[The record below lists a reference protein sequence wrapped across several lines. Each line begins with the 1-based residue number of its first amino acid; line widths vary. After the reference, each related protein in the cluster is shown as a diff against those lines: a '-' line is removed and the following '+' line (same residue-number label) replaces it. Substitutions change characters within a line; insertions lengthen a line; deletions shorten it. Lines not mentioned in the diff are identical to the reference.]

1 MILKSLPIGAKVR
14 EKQSGLIF
22 LVAAHNHTA
31 YSGTTLVT
39 DAAVKIAA
47 FDAMEPTNPDPQIRE
62 NGNNFYPDSNI
73 HRWLNSTDTAWFNPA
88 HEFDA
93 PPSRANISLGTVEFF
108 DVPFYSEESKISGDW
123 SYDGEPGFLTWFST
137 AFVDRIIESTVPCH
151 YEPKPGE
158 VFIGPPHPID
168 LRAKVFLPS
177 VPEMGFEKQMNGVEG
192 FRLPLFNEGRFRV
205 VAPTNSALRKPD
217 DYVYDDCS
225 FFYWLRTP
233 FPGSKS
239 KCFIY
244 ASDHKITDQNGSSM
258 AAVPAFVVCGVR
270 PVMNV
275 DSSIAISPEPDK
287 FGVFNLL
294 LGGDYCE

>member
-1 MILKSLPIGAKVR
+1 MTLNNLPIGAKVR
-14 EKQSGLIF
+14 EKKSGLVF

-31 YSGTTLVT
+31 YSGTTLIT

-47 FDAMEPTNPDPQIRE
+47 FDAAEPANPDTEKRE

-73 HRWLNSTDTAWFNPA
+73 HRWLNSADAAWFKPA

-93 PPSRANISLGTVEFF
+93 PPSLTNITLGTVEFF
-108 DVPFYSEESKISGDW
+108 DVPFYSEEAKISGDW
-123 SYDGEPGFLTWFST
+123 SYDGEPGFLTWFSK
-137 AFVDRIIESTVPCH
+137 AFVDKIIEVEVPCH

-168 LRAKVFLPS
+168 LRSKVFLPS

-192 FRLPLFNEGRFRV
+192 FRFPLFNDGRFRV
-205 VAPTNSALRKPD
+205 VAPTNRALRKQD

-233 FPGSKS
+233 APGSKS
-239 KCFIY
+239 RCMIY

-258 AAVPAFVVCGVR
+258 ASVPVNVVCGVR
-270 PVMNV
+270 PVLNF
-275 DSSIAISPEPDK
+275 DSDAAISTEPDEN
-287 FGVFNLL
+287 GVYDLL
-294 LGGDYCE
+294 LGGEQNE